1 MGKLIDADKLARRI
15 AGHSDYHGDSI
26 LSAIYCMAEG
36 QVMDVPIAPI
46 KRKRRKIATWI
57 KEVSPFGWD
66 GHSYQCSECGRSI
79 HLFRCRSGRFGRLPI
94 LSLWREDAGGVQ
106 WKCQ

>member
-46 KRKRRKIATWI
+46 KQKRRKTATWI
-57 KEVSPFGWD
+57 KEESPFGWD
-66 GHSYQCSECGRSI
+66 RHSYQCSKCGRSI
-79 HLFRCRSGRFGRLPI
+79 HLDVEV
-94 LSLWREDAGGVQ
+94 EDLNDYPYCHCGAKMAESEGV
-106 WKCQ
+106 